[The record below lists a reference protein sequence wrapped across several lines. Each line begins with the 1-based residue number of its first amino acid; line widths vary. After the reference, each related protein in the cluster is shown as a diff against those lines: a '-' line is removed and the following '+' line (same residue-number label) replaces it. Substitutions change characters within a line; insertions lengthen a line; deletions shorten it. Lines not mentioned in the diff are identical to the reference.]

1 MPRSLPNKYTIRGFR
16 RSLASFDA
24 LPQFALLGVVS
35 GVVTGLVILAFRT
48 LIELP
53 LASAMAGDPDDFESL
68 EPSLLLLLPVVGSIL
83 LVILFAVTA
92 PEHRRVGIVHVLE
105 RLARHQGYL
114 PWRNT
119 LTQFIG
125 GIIALASGFSGGR
138 EGPAVHLG
146 AAGSSFLGQSLKL
159 PNNSI
164 RILVGCGAAAAIS
177 ASFNTPLAGVI
188 FSMEVILLE
197 YTIAGFIP
205 VILAAVTATLIN
217 QLVYGSS
224 AAFMMPVDTAMNSI
238 RDVPFLILEGIILG
252 IIAALFVRLTEAIH
266 KFAPSQ
272 FWLRILIAGV
282 MTALLG
288 LVHPAILGVGYDTVN
303 QALQNDLLVTVLLL
317 ACILKIFAS
326 AITVA
331 MGVPVGVIGPTLF
344 IGAMAGG
351 VLGYVGNTAY
361 PDIAS
366 SQGFYVVIGMGAMMG
381 AVLQAPLAALLAVIE
396 LTQNTA
402 IALPAML
409 VIIIANL
416 TASQV
421 FRTKSIF
428 ITQMDYLGLE
438 YRMNPLSLTL
448 NRASVASIMSRS
460 FERVPAIIPIES
472 VRQMISEKPTWLLV
486 DIEERKPGFIL
497 PTVDLI
503 RYVEEKHPETE
514 VDLREI
520 PATRKPVRPAML
532 QATLKEALDSMNSS
546 GSESLYINRISAP
559 MIDSVVGIITKQDIE
574 TYYQA

>member
-1 MPRSLPNKYTIRGFR
+1 VPRTLPNKFTIRGFR
-16 RSLASFDA
+16 RSLASIEA
-24 LPQFALLGVVS
+24 LPQFAILGVVS
-35 GVVTGLVILAFRT
+35 GIVTGLVILAFRT
-48 LIELP
+48 LMERP
-53 LASAMAGDPDDFESL
+53 LANLMAGGPDDFESL
-68 EPSLLLLLPVVGSIL
+68 DPNLLLLMPLAGAVIL
-83 LVILFAVTA
+83 VALFAVTS
-92 PEHRRVGIVHVLE
+92 PEHRRVGVIHVLE

-114 PWRNT
+114 PWRST
-119 LTQFIG
+119 LTQFFG
-125 GIIALASGFSGGR
+125 GVIALGSGLSGGR

-146 AAGSSFLGQSLKL
+146 AAGSSFLGQILKL

-224 AAFMMPVDTAMNSI
+224 AAFMIPADTAMNGI
-238 RDVPFLILEGIILG
+238 RDIPFLILEGVVLG
-252 IIAALFVRLTEAIH
+252 VIAAMFVRLTQTIH

-272 FWLRILIAGV
+272 FWLRFLIAGV
-282 MTALLG
+282 VISALG
-288 LVHPAILGVGYDTVN
+288 FIHPAVLGQGYDTVN
-303 QALQNDLLVTVLLL
+303 EALQNEVLVSVLLL
-317 ACILKIFAS
+317 ACGLKIFAS
-326 AITVA
+326 ATTVA
-331 MGVPVGVIGPTLF
+331 MGIPVGVIGPTLF

-351 VLGYVGNTAY
+351 VLGYIGNMAY
-361 PDIAS
+361 PDVAS
-366 SQGFYVVIGMGAMMG
+366 SPAFYVMIGMGAMMG
-381 AVLQAPLAALLAVIE
+381 AVIQAPLAALLAVIE

-421 FRTKSIF
+421 FNTRSIF
-428 ITQMDYLGLE
+428 ITQMEYLGLE
-438 YRMNPLSLTL
+438 YRQNPLSLTL

-460 FERVPAIIPIES
+460 FERVPAEIPLET
-472 VRQMISEKPTWLLV
+472 VREMIAQKPTWLLV
-486 DIEERKPGFIL
+486 DVDERKPGFIL

-503 RYVEEKHPETE
+503 RFVEEKNPEQ

-520 PATRKPVRPAML
+520 PATRKNVRSIML
-532 QATLKEALDSMNSS
+532 QATLKEALDSMNET
-546 GSESLYINRISAP
+546 GCESLYVNRISAP
-559 MIDSVVGIITKQDIE
+559 MIDSVVGIITRQDIE